1 VGYNIRFE
9 DKTSAKTVLKYLTD
23 GMLLREA
30 ISDPTL
36 SRYNIV
42 ILDEAHERTLA
53 TDVLFGL
60 IKEMLPKR
68 PDLKLLVMSAT
79 MDTKKFLTYFKG
91 APLLDIPGRTHP
103 VDIFYTQQPEED
115 YFEAAIRTA
124 LQIHSCEPPGDILLF
139 LTGEEEIE
147 QACRQLKREVDKLG
161 DEVGQILAVPLYSSL
176 PPIQQQKIFD
186 AAPGKNKKGIPGRKC
201 VVATNIAETSLT
213 IDGVV
218 YVIDP
223 GMAKQ
228 KVYNPRIR
236 VESLLVCPISKASA
250 KQRAGRAGRT
260 QPGKCFRLYT
270 EKAFQEELQENTF
283 PEILRSNLSTV
294 VLTLLKLGII
304 DLVHFDFIDPPAPET
319 LMRALET
326 LNYLGA
332 IDENVNLVC
341 KLV

>member
-1 VGYNIRFE
+1 MGYSIRFE
-9 DKTSAKTVLKYLTD
+9 DKTSQKTILKYLTD

-30 ISDPTL
+30 VSDPTL
-36 SRYNIV
+36 SKYSII
-42 ILDEAHERTLA
+42 ILDEAHERTLS

-60 IKEMLPKR
+60 VKEMLPKR
-68 PDLKLLVMSAT
+68 PNLKLIIMSAT

-91 APLLDIPGRTHP
+91 APLLDIPGRMHP
-103 VDIFYTQQPEED
+103 VDVFFTPSPEED
-115 YFEAAIRTA
+115 YYEAAIRTA
-124 LQIHSCEPPGDILLF
+124 LQIHTCEPPGDILLF

-147 QACRQLKREVDKLG
+147 QACQQIKREVSKLG
-161 DEVGQILAVPLYSSL
+161 DDVGQIMVIPLYSSL

-186 AAPGKNKKGIPGRKC
+186 PAPPKNRKGIPGRKC
-201 VVATNIAETSLT
+201 VVSTNIAETSIT

-223 GMAKQ
+223 GMSKQ

-270 EKAFQEELQENTF
+270 EKAYEEELQENTI
-283 PEILRSNLSTV
+283 PEILRSNLSSV
-294 VLTLLKLGII
+294 MLTLLKLGVQ

-319 LMRALET
+319 LMRALEA

-332 IDENVNLVC
+332 IDENVFD
-341 KLV
+341 